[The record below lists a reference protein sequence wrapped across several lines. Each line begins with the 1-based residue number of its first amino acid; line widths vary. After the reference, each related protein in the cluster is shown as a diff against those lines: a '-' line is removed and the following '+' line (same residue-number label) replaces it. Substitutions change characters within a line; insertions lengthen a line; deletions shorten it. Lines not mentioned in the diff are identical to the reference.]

1 MGAVPF
7 VFREESCS
15 RSRVYGLFSLFR
27 YPSRM
32 IPEVVEWFLSR
43 WGVSGGRVFDPF
55 AGYGTVGYVAA
66 QRGMPATLWDIN
78 PMTAVAVRAVFDSV
92 PLPTA
97 RDVERVMAAIA
108 MCPTE
113 WSPCGSAWLAFWH
126 PSGAHRMLRQ
136 MWGYYHH
143 HASVW
148 ERAWLALP
156 FVSHTVR
163 YSFKDAPSY
172 KLHRSKRAM
181 ETAMARTRRGFFWS
195 DLRHA
200 LLKTVDAIGAY
211 RAETPADVAPEV
223 VVGVDAV
230 SGVYPDC
237 AVCLTSPPYFHAREY
252 LRSVKLE
259 LLWLGVPEATIR
271 ECARLEIPYRTV
283 EPYPVRSATY
293 ERVRA
298 EIAHPTTRARYDA
311 YWWAL
316 ARIADGI
323 RPERAFGLFVGR
335 PTARFVRVPMDTIL
349 MEHLTANGEWSVE
362 AYLEDTIQ
370 RRATR
375 APRNPETGRATDG
388 MNREYLLVFV
398 PSRGGVRARA
408 FERLAHDGGVGLVNR
423 VHSGSLERVS
433 E

>member
-7 VFREESCS
+7 VFREESRS

-172 KLHRSKRAM
+172 KLHRSKRA
-181 ETAMARTRRGFFWS
+181 RPP
-195 DLRHA
+195 
-200 LLKTVDAIGAY
+200 
-211 RAETPADVAPEV
+211 PAKN
-223 VVGVDAV
+223 
-230 SGVYPDC
+230 S
-237 AVCLTSPPYFHAREY
+237 
-252 LRSVKLE
+252 
-259 LLWLGVPEATIR
+259 
-271 ECARLEIPYRTV
+271 
-283 EPYPVRSATY
+283 
-293 ERVRA
+293 
-298 EIAHPTTRARYDA
+298 
-311 YWWAL
+311 
-316 ARIADGI
+316 
-323 RPERAFGLFVGR
+323 
-335 PTARFVRVPMDTIL
+335 
-349 MEHLTANGEWSVE
+349 
-362 AYLEDTIQ
+362 
-370 RRATR
+370 
-375 APRNPETGRATDG
+375 
-388 MNREYLLVFV
+388 
-398 PSRGGVRARA
+398 
-408 FERLAHDGGVGLVNR
+408 
-423 VHSGSLERVS
+423 
-433 E
+433 